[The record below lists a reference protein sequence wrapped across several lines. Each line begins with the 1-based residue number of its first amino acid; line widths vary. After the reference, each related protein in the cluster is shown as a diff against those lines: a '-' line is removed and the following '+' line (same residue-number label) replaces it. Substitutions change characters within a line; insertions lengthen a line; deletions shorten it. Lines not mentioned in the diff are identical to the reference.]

1 MKTKKYLK
9 SLRLSFNALLLAAFV
24 WMTHSCKSNLENE
37 PVYLKISF
45 DEVFTK
51 NLSDWD
57 SLELLV
63 PQVGCSSCINLLI
76 DEYQEQKIQTKLSM
90 IGVSR
95 ERDLRL
101 NYGEEFVSNPRVQVH
116 SEIKHRP
123 VSNDCYERP
132 ALLLSKADT
141 VFYFCFKTDEV
152 QDLISYLSA
161 NE

>member
-1 MKTKKYLK
+1 MMKIKMYLK
-9 SLRLSFNALLLAAFV
+9 SLKLSIKVIFLVALGANF
-24 WMTHSCKSNLENE
+24 SCTPSLEKE
-37 PVYLKISF
+37 PLYLRIDSQ
-45 DEVFTK
+45 EVFAS
-51 NLSDWD
+51 NISDWD

-63 PQVGCSSCINLLI
+63 PQVGCNSCINLLI
-76 DEYQEQKIQTKLSM
+76 DEYQEHHIQTKLNM

-101 NYGEEFVSNPRVQVH
+101 NYGEGFVTNPRVQVH
-116 SEIKHRP
+116 TEIKHRP
-123 VSNDCYERP
+123 VSIDCFERP

-152 QDLISYLSA
+152 ENVISYLSA

>member
-9 SLRLSFNALLLAAFV
+9 SLRLSIEILFFV
-24 WMTHSCKSNLENE
+24 VLWTSFACESATKNS
-37 PVYLKISF
+37 PTYLPISSQ
-45 DEVFTK
+45 EVFASSI
-51 NLSDWD
+51 SDWD

-116 SEIKHRP
+116 TEIKHRP

-152 QDLISYLSA
+152 QDVISYLSV

>member
-1 MKTKKYLK
+1 MVLWTSFACESTTKNSPTYLPI
-9 SLRLSFNALLLAAFV
+9 N
-24 WMTHSCKSNLENE
+24 
-37 PVYLKISF
+37 PQ
-45 DEVFTK
+45 EVFASSI
-51 NLSDWD
+51 SDWD

-76 DEYQEQKIQTKLSM
+76 DEYQERKIQTKLSM

-101 NYGEEFVSNPRVQVH
+101 NFGEEFVSNPRVQVH
-116 SEIKHRP
+116 TEIKHRP

-152 QDLISYLSA
+152 QEVISYLLE

>member
-1 MKTKKYLK
+1 MKTKDYLK
-9 SLRLSFNALLLAAFV
+9 SLRFSIRVLLYGV
-24 WMTHSCKSNLENE
+24 IGIYSSCKPNLENE
-37 PVYLKISF
+37 PIYLNVTSK
-45 DEVFTK
+45 EVFASD
-51 NLSDWD
+51 LSDWD

-76 DEYQEQKIQTKLSM
+76 DEYQGQNVQTKLSM
-90 IGVSR
+90 IGVNR

-101 NYGEEFVSNPRVQVH
+101 NYGEEFMNNPKVKIY

-123 VSNDCYERP
+123 VATDCFERP

-152 QDLISYLSA
+152 QGVISYLSRH
-161 NE
+161 E